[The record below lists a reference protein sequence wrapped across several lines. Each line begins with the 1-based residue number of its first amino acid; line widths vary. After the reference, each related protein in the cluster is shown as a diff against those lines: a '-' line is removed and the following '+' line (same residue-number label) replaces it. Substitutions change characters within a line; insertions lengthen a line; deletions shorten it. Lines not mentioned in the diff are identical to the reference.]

1 MAGDELTDEERWLS
15 GAYDAVAQ
23 LAECCGK
30 LRVADTPGTKKP
42 LNLVMNYLMT
52 ELWDRCFT
60 QAEIRKAFMAALDDM
75 NRYAAG
81 EEQRP

>member
-1 MAGDELTDEERWLS
+1 MVGDELTDEERRLF
-15 GAYDAVAQ
+15 GAYDAAAQ

-30 LRVADTPGTKKP
+30 LRVSDVPRSKEP
-42 LNLVMNYLMT
+42 LILVMNYLMT
-52 ELWDRCFT
+52 ELWDWCFT
-60 QAEIRKAFMAALDDM
+60 QTEIRTAFMAALDDM